1 MGWARRRGGRKA
13 AVGRVSQHHVD
24 SAGQPETATSAAE
37 GFTGGGQS
45 SGRPV
50 LSRHATR
57 RAAGSA
63 RRSAARHNSLFDPCE
78 RLGHHCGAP
87 SLSCAAGSNPTRQL
101 RRHVPCALEAADAHV
116 AHLLTSRLWLQAAR
130 RSTPAALDP
139 TGDVTEK
146 VGGGRVRGCLVA
158 HAPATR
164 RRPRGTRA
172 SRSPW
177 AKALLGAQP
186 AALRNWR
193 RK

>member
-139 TGDVTEK
+139 TGDVTDESW
-146 VGGGRVRGCLVA
+146 GRPHEGLPNRARTC
-158 HAPATR
+158 HATA
-164 RRPRGTRA
+164 A
-172 SRSPW
+172 SRHSREQIS
-177 AKALLGAQP
+177 LGAGSPSGTASSSAQL
-186 AALRNWR
+186 A
-193 RK
+193 